1 MSVRRR
7 SNRFLPN
14 WLADVPPAV
23 LLVGSVFLVVGVV
36 FVAQAAGLEPSPR
49 RGMIGLIGFA
59 WVFGILVLWR
69 WLAASTRLYR
79 LREGLVTGQTK

>member
-1 MSVRRR
+1 MALHPWSSRI
-7 SNRFLPN
+7 LPN
-14 WLADVPPAV
+14 WFEDVPAAV
-23 LLVGSVFLVVGVV
+23 RIVGVVFLVVGVA
-36 FVAQAAGLEPSPR
+36 FIAQAAGLDPSPR

-79 LREGLVTGQTK
+79 LREQVV